1 MALNNVPLPG
11 QNLLNTRDLISGNFN
26 VIDAAFLV
34 DHVDYNTAGQG
45 KHEKVTLV
53 NNPAP
58 AFLAGEMG
66 LFNQNVAPFNRPDI
80 WVSRGIAAPYNMTG
94 YVNNN
99 AGATNGFTVLPSGIK
114 IVWGASVIAAGGQV
128 TITYSAAVP
137 GFTPFTTWWAPPQ
150 LTRTGGIGVTNNFVC
165 LGGFTA
171 TTLTAFSSQ
180 LGNGVNFSWL
190 AWGI

>member
-11 QNLLNTRDLISGNFN
+11 QNLLNTRDLISGNFTT
-26 VIDAAFLV
+26 IDQGFLV

-45 KHEKVTLV
+45 KHEKVTFP
-53 NNPAP
+53 NNPA
-58 AFLAGEMG
+58 AVFLAGEMG
-66 LFNQNVAPFNRPDI
+66 LFNQTAAPFNRPDI
-80 WVSRGIAAPYNMTG
+80 WVTRGLAAPYNMTG

-99 AGATNGFTVLPSGIK
+99 AGATNGFTVLPSGILM
-114 IVWGASVIAAGGQV
+114 VWGASVISAGGQV

-137 GFTPFTTWWAPPQ
+137 GFPGFTTWWAPPQ
-150 LTRTGGIGVTNNFVC
+150 LTRTGAIAVVNNFVA
-165 LGGFTA
+165 LGGFNG